1 MGISCCNEDWIDQQ
15 EDLRRIV
22 GEVQEKGSAAETAI
36 LFEVAGEET
45 SSFQVHTHRT
55 EDDREVVLMSIVRTL
70 VCDTL
75 LLDKTG
81 LSADLSGDLVVR
93 QTGGG
98 ENRDLLTAGDRV
110 HGINGRDTGGDHLLG
125 VFLVFMSVGNNLRG
139 CLFGATYT

>member
-81 LSADLSGDLVVR
+81 LSADLSGNLVVR

-98 ENRDLLTAGDRV
+98 ENRNLLTTGNGV
-110 HGINGRDTGGDHLLG
+110 HGVDGRDTGGDHLLG
-125 VFLVFMSVGNNLRG
+125 VFLTISIQGIQAEYTR
-139 CLFGATYT
+139 ATDS